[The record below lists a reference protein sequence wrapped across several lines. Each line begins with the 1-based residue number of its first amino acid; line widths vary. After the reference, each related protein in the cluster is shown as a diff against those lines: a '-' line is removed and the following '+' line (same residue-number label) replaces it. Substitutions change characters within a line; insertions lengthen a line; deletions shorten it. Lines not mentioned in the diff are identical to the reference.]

1 MSMLKNFTIAM
12 KRFATGMEN
21 DTGYCTETEWTQFYN
36 EMKDSY
42 PDAFR
47 QYSEGDGGE
56 LTAKNGRP
64 PKMASYASSSRMIY
78 LLSRENT
85 GFVFEKKLST
95 TVGGIANLDGYL
107 ETQSRQFLVEAKC
120 REPYG
125 HGAAVSVSEKYRT
138 YYEHLNRSCPGGLSC
153 EMQTEKDGRM
163 RVEYRLHGHPI
174 SGFDMKQML
183 CHLLGAATGLLEG
196 TLPPKPIEFLY
207 LLYDPSFLPLQE
219 REKERIMA
227 AYHRHC
233 LEAAAVDFEAVF
245 ACTLDFLAG
254 KPVEREYVFRF
265 TPCDQRQYAA
275 LLRTAG
281 DN

>member
-1 MSMLKNFTIAM
+1 MANKLV
-12 KRFATGMEN
+12 
-21 DTGYCTETEWTQFYN
+21 
-36 EMKDSY
+36 
-42 PDAFR
+42 AFFSASGTTAR
-47 QYSEGDGGE
+47 
-56 LTAKNGRP
+56 TAKELAGAIGADLFEIEPVQPYSSADLNWRNKASRSSVEMNDDSCRP
-64 PKMASYASSSRMIY
+64 AIA
-78 LLSRENT
+78 NT
-85 GFVFEKKLST
+85 
-95 TVGGIANLDGYL
+95 IANLDGYL